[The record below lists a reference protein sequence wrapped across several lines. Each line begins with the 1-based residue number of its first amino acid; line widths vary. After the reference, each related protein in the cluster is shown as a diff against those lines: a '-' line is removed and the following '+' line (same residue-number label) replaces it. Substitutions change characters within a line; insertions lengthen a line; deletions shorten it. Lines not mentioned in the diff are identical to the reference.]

1 MDTSILKADIFF
13 AVTTVA
19 VIVLS
24 IGLSFV
30 MYYLV
35 NILKDIKYLS
45 GKAKIEGEKIIDDVR
60 AFREEAEDKG
70 YKITNLLYSF
80 LGLVRSKPKTKSKKS
95 EDVVE

>member
-13 AVTTVA
+13 VVTTVA
-19 VIVLS
+19 VVVLS
-24 IGLSFV
+24 VGLAVV

-45 GKAKIEGEKIIDDVR
+45 NKAKIEGEKIIDDVR

-80 LGLVRSKPKTKSKKS
+80 LGLVRSKPKTRAKKS
-95 EDVVE
+95 EDVSE